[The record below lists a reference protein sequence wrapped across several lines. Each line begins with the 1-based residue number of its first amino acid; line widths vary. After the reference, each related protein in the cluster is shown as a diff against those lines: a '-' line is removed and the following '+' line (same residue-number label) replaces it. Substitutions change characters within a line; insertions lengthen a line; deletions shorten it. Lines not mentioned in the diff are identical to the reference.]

1 MLRLKHY
8 YNTIIVIFI
17 YTSIIAIIVQSSSSS
32 SSTLAEWTKNG
43 WDQSTARFAGAVVSL
58 FARKQNNLQQLM
70 HFVLDHGY
78 GCTAD
83 LRGKQEQS
91 FSTNWLGKKGNYQHY
106 QKKMFVRCISNKE
119 LTLSNHQRLHI

>member
-1 MLRLKHY
+1 MLKLKHY

-43 WDQSTARFAGAVVSL
+43 WDQSTARFADAVVSL

-91 FSTNWLGKKGNYQHY
+91 FSTNWLGKKKEIISIIR
-106 QKKMFVRCISNKE
+106 KKMFVRDNKVIGGE
-119 LTLSNHQRLHI
+119 